1 MNQSVIKGFHSW
13 ANTLK
18 KSFFLLFKL
27 EGGFSF
33 LQIMKRD
40 LSSGFGLSMPK
51 ARNSN
56 PVFLIQGGAAVHCD
70 RMPL

>member
-1 MNQSVIKGFHSW
+1 MEARFNYRMNQSVIKGFHSL

-18 KSFFLLFKL
+18 ESFLLFKL

-40 LSSGFGLSMPK
+40 LNSGLGLSMPK

-56 PVFLIQGGAAVHCD
+56 PAF
-70 RMPL
+70 